1 MNGRP
6 ANYTKDIRYFSTLFF
21 LKTDSISYILLIPL
35 MILYVYSNLDFNRE
49 QLVIF
54 IYCAIF
60 TANLSFVTT
69 LINQYFVL
77 RPVVR
82 YFKKLL
88 KGENFTDEEYDS
100 AFKRFRKL
108 PFYHSIGA
116 IFRWTIGMTVVNLL
130 TMYFADINHV
140 QAINMW
146 LLLFVNGPMCVILFF
161 LQSELFL
168 QRVYDSGVF
177 PHWVDV
183 PQFFSI
189 KTIQKL
195 VSSIVIIMLIPFL
208 LLFAYFLHVS
218 SKFNISEST
227 IWGRVSIIT
236 LIGFILAVYVSI
248 ILSKTITIKIKG
260 INFVL
265 RELKKGN
272 LSVPSKKLIV
282 IDELSNINKA
292 VFAMKKSLISMVA
305 TISGSAKDLEK
316 TASLLSSTSGEM
328 ADTARNLS
336 AITEEASSAYEEMS
350 SSFDMNVD
358 RIKEQQ
364 EEFARLK
371 NVVLD
376 IAESSIALKEK
387 TTDILVR
394 INDSLKKTDDGRKS
408 MEKTVET
415 MKDIARFV
423 ENIDNMVN
431 MITDIADKINLLAL
445 NASIEAARAGDH
457 GKGFAVVAD
466 EVNKLA
472 DQTSLLAGDIKK
484 NITEQ
489 SQRIGRELV
498 NITETS
504 KIMELVRNSI
514 YETTQVIEN
523 TASFTEKLFEK
534 NRMIESNIESFSKTS
549 KDILDSSMEQQI
561 TIEELTKAVNSVN
574 EYAQVSAE
582 NSEKINNLSDDL
594 NKKSHELI
602 EGIGVFKL

>member
-1 MNGRP
+1 VRW
-6 ANYTKDIRYFSTLFF
+6 L
-21 LKTDSISYILLIPL
+21 ILP
-35 MILYVYSNLDFNRE
+35 
-49 QLVIF
+49 
-54 IYCAIF
+54 
-60 TANLSFVTT
+60 
-69 LINQYFVL
+69 
-77 RPVVR
+77 
-82 YFKKLL
+82 
-88 KGENFTDEEYDS
+88 
-100 AFKRFRKL
+100 
-108 PFYHSIGA
+108 
-116 IFRWTIGMTVVNLL
+116 
-130 TMYFADINHV
+130 
-140 QAINMW
+140 
-146 LLLFVNGPMCVILFF
+146 
-161 LQSELFL
+161 
-168 QRVYDSGVF
+168 
-177 PHWVDV
+177 
-183 PQFFSI
+183 
-189 KTIQKL
+189 
-195 VSSIVIIMLIPFL
+195 
-208 LLFAYFLHVS
+208 
-218 SKFNISEST
+218 
-227 IWGRVSIIT
+227 
-236 LIGFILAVYVSI
+236 
-248 ILSKTITIKIKG
+248 G
-260 INFVL
+260 I
-265 RELKKGN
+265 
-272 LSVPSKKLIV
+272 
-282 IDELSNINKA
+282 
-292 VFAMKKSLISMVA
+292 
-305 TISGSAKDLEK
+305 
-316 TASLLSSTSGEM
+316 
-328 ADTARNLS
+328 LS

-408 MEKTVET
+408 MEKTVRKT

-534 NRMIESNIESFSKTS
+534 NRIIESNIESFSKTS
-549 KDILDSSMEQQI
+549 KDILDSSMEQQK
-561 TIEELTKAVNSVN
+561 TMR
-574 EYAQVSAE
+574 
-582 NSEKINNLSDDL
+582 NLQRL
-594 NKKSHELI
+594 
-602 EGIGVFKL
+602 